1 MNGQISLSYL
11 LLVFGAIILVAIV
24 GLSLK
29 ESMSSMASMPTYTF
43 NGSYHMTYS
52 TKITYKDPWQDP
64 FYSKFSNGL
73 KVTIT
78 NKDTIDISDFQVY
91 LELHSSN
98 FRSSNGFNFSGGISS
113 FCNAV
118 NNNDVLVVS
127 ENLDKNYYFWV
138 EKCDPNKGI
147 VKIWVR
153 YEDNIPLGGNGI
165 FYILWGSNDGPF
177 NGYNDPKKVFVLY
190 DDFEG
195 TDLNTGI
202 WNYHTYNCTK
212 GVDCLKVEN
221 GILWLVSKSKYKG
234 ANIVAKNLK
243 ISPYDK
249 YIIQVKFKIDYV
261 CASSND
267 GDGMSISIGRPD
279 NKLDA
284 HGECQ
289 KGFNNYN
296 DVLNVEIYDD
306 KQNGNSGN
314 GIGIDTDDYH
324 DCKIYGA
331 IYYESIKYKSSDLSD
346 GIITIKLDGSK
357 ICVDYN
363 DLNPSNGY
371 YSFKDLCDNSIP
383 NTGGNLFAIGAGA
396 GWAGC
401 YMCNPDS
408 AHGLDW
414 VFIRTYAS
422 QEPIITFK

>member
-1 MNGQISLSYL
+1 
-11 LLVFGAIILVAIV
+11 
-24 GLSLK
+24 
-29 ESMSSMASMPTYTF
+29 
-43 NGSYHMTYS
+43 
-52 TKITYKDPWQDP
+52 
-64 FYSKFSNGL
+64 
-73 KVTIT
+73 
-78 NKDTIDISDFQVY
+78 
-91 LELHSSN
+91 
-98 FRSSNGFNFSGGISS
+98 
-113 FCNAV
+113 V
-118 NNNDVLVVS
+118 N
-127 ENLDKNYYFWV
+127 
-138 EKCDPNKGI
+138 
-147 VKIWVR
+147 
-153 YEDNIPLGGNGI
+153 
-165 FYILWGSNDGPF
+165 
-177 NGYNDPKKVFVLY
+177 KVFLFF

-195 TDLNTGI
+195 TDLNTDI

-221 GILWLVSKSKYKG
+221 GILWLVTKSIKKG

-249 YIIQVKFKIDYV
+249 YIIQVKFKINY
-261 CASSND
+261 ASTKYSNN
-267 GDGMSISIGRPD
+267 GDGISISIGRPS
-279 NKLDA
+279 NKLNA
-284 HGECQ
+284 SYACN
-289 KGFNNYN
+289 KGFNNYSG
-296 DVLNVEIYDD
+296 VLNVEIYDD
-306 KQNGNSGN
+306 AGDGSGAN
-314 GIGIDTDDYH
+314 GIGIDTDDYW
-324 DCKIYGA
+324 DCGTNGV
-331 IYYESIKYKSSDLSD
+331 YKSIPHKYSDLSD